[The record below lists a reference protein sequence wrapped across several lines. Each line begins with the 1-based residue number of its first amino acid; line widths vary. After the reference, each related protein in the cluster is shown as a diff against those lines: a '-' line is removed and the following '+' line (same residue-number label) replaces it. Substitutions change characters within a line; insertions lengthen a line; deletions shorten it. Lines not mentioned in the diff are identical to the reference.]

1 MFVWRGQRG
10 WLCLLF
16 CGALPHAP
24 QGSAAP
30 LTPCLAGRALGFQA
44 DNSAAWTSA
53 NAGVFGSVREH
64 GCRGL
69 FSATGLDGCGGKGGE
84 EGGEGKSGEEGGREK
99 AERKGEG
106 ESGEEGGG
114 KSGEE
119 GGGLEAAGESDGD
132 TDDGEVFL
140 VDFADLDGGHGVVG
154 GL

>member
-1 MFVWRGQRG
+1 MPRGRLRTRG
-10 WLCLLF
+10 F
-16 CGALPHAP
+16 
-24 QGSAAP
+24 
-30 LTPCLAGRALGFQA
+30 LGVC
-44 DNSAAWTSA
+44 A
-53 NAGVFGSVREH
+53 NMDVEDCSVR
-64 GCRGL
+64 R
-69 FSATGLDGCGGKGGE
+69 DWMVVGE
-84 EGGEGKSGEEGGREK
+84 KVERKGGREK